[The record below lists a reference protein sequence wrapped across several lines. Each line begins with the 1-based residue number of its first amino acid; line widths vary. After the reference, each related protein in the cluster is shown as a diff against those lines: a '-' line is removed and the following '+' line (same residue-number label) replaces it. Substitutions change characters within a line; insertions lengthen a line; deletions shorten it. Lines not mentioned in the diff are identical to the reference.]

1 MDENNH
7 IWAELAEQ
15 IRKCN
20 YTKDEHI
27 KMAKPNE
34 LRVMSLN
41 IRSLSKN
48 IDYVREN
55 HNIFTKFDILCFC
68 ETNCN
73 TDNLPNNYNDILI
86 DGFHKPFTQN
96 PYRKSNKGGG
106 LAIYVNRRVCDESDL
121 ELLDIKLDHN
131 PNLSTT
137 PSCEYM
143 FLKVNIKLAKSKN
156 KKCYIIGNIYRSP
169 SSNPSHFLE
178 NLDSLLSSLDRHKNK
193 HLILAGD
200 FNIDLVKYEYEL
212 NSQKLIDLTTR
223 YSLIQV
229 ITKPTRV
236 TDHSAT
242 LIDHIYTNQ
251 IYNMVS
257 SGVITFDISDH
268 LGTYIT
274 IALHEHLVTVL
285 NKDSDGTQFNKV
297 NAANLEKFQ
306 QLIENESWDEIKDE
320 TDTQLKYDKFIE
332 IYSKHYETAFPKSA
346 PTRRKNE
353 RNNPKPWILPW
364 LEDACNRKNKLYHDY
379 IKEPTI
385 QNKIKYEKMK
395 KFVNKHIKLAKNK
408 YYESFFEKHSNNSRK
423 QWQMLNSLLNRQ
435 RPKNSKIKLK
445 DENGAVTSK
454 PTDVAEKFNTY
465 PNKIRR
471 ILTKHGVQLKSRSQA
486 QKTALSNGRA
496 KHPTF
501 GKERTQEEKLKISSS
516 VQNYWSKMSDEEY
529 TRRCSDARD
538 RWHAMPEE
546 ERDRI
551 CSMAIK
557 AIQLAGKEGSKLEKF
572 ILERLTGLGYSVE
585 FHKKNL
591 IPNQNMEIDL
601 YIPSLKTIIE
611 VDGPSHFLPIW
622 GQEKLNK
629 QIKADSQK
637 SGLIL
642 SKGFIIV
649 RIKNL
654 SDFVSLNNK
663 EKLINNLSNMLGKI
677 EDKFPPESKRFI
689 EITL

>member
-1 MDENNH
+1 M
-7 IWAELAEQ
+7 
-15 IRKCN
+15 
-20 YTKDEHI
+20 
-27 KMAKPNE
+27 NE
-34 LRVMSLN
+34 
-41 IRSLSKN
+41 
-48 IDYVREN
+48 
-55 HNIFTKFDILCFC
+55 
-68 ETNCN
+68 
-73 TDNLPNNYNDILI
+73 
-86 DGFHKPFTQN
+86 
-96 PYRKSNKGGG
+96 
-106 LAIYVNRRVCDESDL
+106 
-121 ELLDIKLDHN
+121 
-131 PNLSTT
+131 
-137 PSCEYM
+137 
-143 FLKVNIKLAKSKN
+143 
-156 KKCYIIGNIYRSP
+156 
-169 SSNPSHFLE
+169 
-178 NLDSLLSSLDRHKNK
+178 
-193 HLILAGD
+193 
-200 FNIDLVKYEYEL
+200 
-212 NSQKLIDLTTR
+212 
-223 YSLIQV
+223 
-229 ITKPTRV
+229 
-236 TDHSAT
+236 
-242 LIDHIYTNQ
+242 
-251 IYNMVS
+251 
-257 SGVITFDISDH
+257 
-268 LGTYIT
+268 
-274 IALHEHLVTVL
+274 
-285 NKDSDGTQFNKV
+285 
-297 NAANLEKFQ
+297 
-306 QLIENESWDEIKDE
+306 
-320 TDTQLKYDKFIE
+320 
-332 IYSKHYETAFPKSA
+332 
-346 PTRRKNE
+346 
-353 RNNPKPWILPW
+353 
-364 LEDACNRKNKLYHDY
+364 
-379 IKEPTI
+379 
-385 QNKIKYEKMK
+385 NKIITLYEEGSSTYQ
-395 KFVNKHIKLAKNK
+395 I
-408 YYESFFEKHSNNSRK
+408 
-423 QWQMLNSLLNRQ
+423 
-435 RPKNSKIKLK
+435 
-445 DENGAVTSK
+445 
-454 PTDVAEKFNTY
+454 AEKFNTY

-486 QKTALSNGRA
+486 QKNALSNGRA

-572 ILERLTGLGYSVE
+572 ILERLTALGYSVE